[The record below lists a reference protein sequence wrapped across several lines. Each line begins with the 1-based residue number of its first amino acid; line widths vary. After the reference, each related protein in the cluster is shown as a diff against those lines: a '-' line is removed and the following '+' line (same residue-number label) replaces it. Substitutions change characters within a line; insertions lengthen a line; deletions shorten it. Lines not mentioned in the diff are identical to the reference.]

1 MLEKNRILVVDDEP
15 GMRKSLSDW
24 LTEDGYEVATVT
36 DGPSA
41 LAQVKESAWDVL
53 LVDLKMPG
61 MDGLQVLQEVTRITK
76 DIPVIIITAY
86 ATVDTAV
93 SALKNGA
100 YDYLVKPVD
109 PEELSLV
116 IRKVVEH
123 QNLQREV
130 RLLKKELTKQYQFQ
144 DIIAKSRPMQE
155 IFQLVQTVSPMASTV
170 LISGESGTGKELI
183 ARAIHNSSPRA
194 QAPFI
199 ALSLG
204 ALPETLQESEL
215 FGYEKGAFTGAIAQ
229 TKGKLELAQ
238 NGTLFLD
245 DIADFAPKAQIDLL
259 RVLQEREFRRLGG
272 QELIKIDVRIIA
284 STNRDL
290 KQSVKEGKFREDLFY
305 RLNVI
310 HIHLPPLRDR
320 KEDIPLLVNHF
331 IRKYNLQTGK
341 KLEGITPPALGCLLE
356 YHWPGNVRELE
367 NVIERAVVI
376 APGIEIKPDDL
387 PKDVCQHP
395 QQQLKGSDNITPFP
409 RPAGRRPAGRG

>member
-341 KLEGITPPALGCLLE
+341 KLEGITP
-356 YHWPGNVRELE
+356 
-367 NVIERAVVI
+367 
-376 APGIEIKPDDL
+376 
-387 PKDVCQHP
+387 
-395 QQQLKGSDNITPFP
+395 
-409 RPAGRRPAGRG
+409 